1 MRRKKQKK
9 INFIQVIW
17 DFLKLQVAAN
27 ILFVSTLMGFLIG
40 DKVLHTPQLP
50 TLIVASI
57 IGNILFFIID
67 RDWLFTK
74 KGAKYG
80 KWAIQKFIIF
90 MSLNFVLNILL
101 IEFFGWVLRTT
112 PDASHTIIL
121 FTIWDFATGWI
132 GPFIGSNLSN
142 NWEMYVAQ
150 FLSGFV
156 FAGWSFVGLK
166 FWVFAPIR
174 QHAKVSRNH
183 AITTRRPNRQR
194 NNISKNRTKK
204 SK

>member
-9 INFIQVIW
+9 INFIQVVW

-67 RDWLFTK
+67 RDWVFTK
-74 KGAKYG
+74 KGAKYS

-90 MSLNFVLNILL
+90 MSFNFVLNILL

-156 FAGWSFVGLK
+156 FGYLPQFGNMLRLVVTMQSPQEDQTGKEIILVKIG
-166 FWVFAPIR
+166 P
-174 QHAKVSRNH
+174 
-183 AITTRRPNRQR
+183 
-194 NNISKNRTKK
+194 KNQNDRF
-204 SK
+204 

>member
-67 RDWLFTK
+67 RDWVCLLYTSPSPRQVGNSEIYNFYELEFCF
-74 KGAKYG
+74 KYS
-80 KWAIQKFIIF
+80 A
-90 MSLNFVLNILL
+90 NRILWMGT
-101 IEFFGWVLRTT
+101 ENY
-112 PDASHTIIL
+112 S
-121 FTIWDFATGWI
+121 
-132 GPFIGSNLSN
+132 
-142 NWEMYVAQ
+142 
-150 FLSGFV
+150 
-156 FAGWSFVGLK
+156 
-166 FWVFAPIR
+166 
-174 QHAKVSRNH
+174 
-183 AITTRRPNRQR
+183 
-194 NNISKNRTKK
+194 
-204 SK
+204 

>member
-9 INFIQVIW
+9 INFIQVVW

-67 RDWLFTK
+67 RDWVFTK

-90 MSLNFVLNILL
+90 FQKRNFYLLCLRKMRQMNINLQGLNFGIC
-101 IEFFGWVLRTT
+101 
-112 PDASHTIIL
+112 
-121 FTIWDFATGWI
+121 
-132 GPFIGSNLSN
+132 
-142 NWEMYVAQ
+142 Q
-150 FLSGFV
+150 
-156 FAGWSFVGLK
+156 
-166 FWVFAPIR
+166 
-174 QHAKVSRNH
+174 
-183 AITTRRPNRQR
+183 
-194 NNISKNRTKK
+194 
-204 SK
+204 